1 MNMAT
6 RIEWLDDPNA
16 PAVNNIIPAA
26 SVVVA
31 NDQGEI
37 LLLERSD
44 NGNWTIPGGAMEY
57 GESLT
62 QTAIRETKEETG
74 CDIEVTGLVGIY
86 TNPNRRIE
94 YTSNGEVRQ
103 EFSVVYRGRPIS
115 GEPTLNDE
123 ATRVEWVPV
132 GKLDELQLA
141 KPIRER
147 ITRYLQEA
155 DQPFLG

>member
-1 MNMAT
+1 MAT

-16 PAVNNIIPAA
+16 PEVNNIIPAA

-31 NDQGEI
+31 DDQGEI
-37 LLLERSD
+37 LLIERAD
-44 NGNWTIPGGAMEY
+44 NGNWTIPGGAMEF

-62 QTAIRETKEETG
+62 QTAIREAKEETG
-74 CDIEVTGLVGIY
+74 YDIEVTGLVGIY

-103 EFSVVYRGRPIS
+103 EFSVCYIGRAVG

-123 ATRVEWVPV
+123 ATRIEWVSPD
-132 GKLDELQLA
+132 KLDELQMTD
-141 KPIRER
+141 PIRQR
-147 ITRYLQEA
+147 IARYLSGDAE
-155 DQPFLG
+155 PYLG

>member
-1 MNMAT
+1 MAT

-16 PAVNNIIPAA
+16 PEVNSIIPAA
-26 SVVVA
+26 SAVVT

-37 LLLERSD
+37 LLIKRSD

-62 QTAIRETKEETG
+62 QTAIRECREETG
-74 CDIEVTGLVGIY
+74 YDIEVTGLVGIY

-103 EFSVVYRGRPIS
+103 EFSVCYAGEVVG
-115 GEPTLNDE
+115 GEPKANDE
-123 ATRVEWVPV
+123 ATRIEWVSPAE
-132 GKLDELQLA
+132 LDDLEMA
-141 KPIRER
+141 DPIRQR
-147 ITRYLQEA
+147 IARYLSGEA
-155 DQPFLG
+155 EPYLG

>member
-1 MNMAT
+1 MAT

-16 PAVNNIIPAA
+16 HDVNNIIPAA

-37 LLLERSD
+37 LLIQRSD

-62 QTAIRETKEETG
+62 QTAVRECKEETG
-74 CDIEVTGLVGIY
+74 YDIEVTGLVGIY
-86 TNPNRRIE
+86 TNPGRRIE

-103 EFSVVYRGRPIS
+103 EFSVCYVGQVVG
-115 GEPTLNDE
+115 GEPTANDE
-123 ATRVEWVPV
+123 ATRIEWVAPRQ
-132 GKLDELQLA
+132 LDSLQMA
-141 KPIRER
+141 DPIRQR
-147 ITRYLQEA
+147 IGRHLSA
-155 DQPFLG
+155 DAEPFLG